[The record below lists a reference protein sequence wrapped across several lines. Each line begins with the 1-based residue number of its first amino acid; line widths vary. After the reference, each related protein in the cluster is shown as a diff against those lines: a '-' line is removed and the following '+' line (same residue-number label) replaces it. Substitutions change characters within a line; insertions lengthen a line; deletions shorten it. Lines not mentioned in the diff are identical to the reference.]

1 MFQQIPLPNGQR
13 GPRSGVPLSRSLIMK
28 LRVGHLSIVGKRD
41 NNEDAYFVDPQYR
54 YFLVADGMGG
64 QSAGERAS
72 GLAVEIVP
80 QRLQL
85 MDFQNTSADQA
96 VKMIDESVSQA
107 NYEIMAL
114 GELDSKLKN
123 MGTTIAFLVQVGRT
137 MYIGGV
143 GDSRVYLLR
152 KGNLEQLTTDHSLTR
167 ALLDAGTLTPE
178 EAVNHRYRNVLYR
191 YLGCKEGGQGT
202 NPRQVQPQVGDRFL
216 LCSDGVTGGV
226 DDARL
231 AQLLGQGGDPQRTAE
246 AIVQAATDGG
256 SKDNITGVVIFVEP

>member
-1 MFQQIPLPNGQR
+1 
-13 GPRSGVPLSRSLIMK
+13 MK

-41 NNEDAYFVDPQYR
+41 NNEDACYVDPQHR
-54 YFLVADGMGG
+54 FFLVADGMGG

-72 GLAVEIVP
+72 GLAMEIVP
-80 QRLQL
+80 QKLQL
-85 MDFQNTSADQA
+85 IDFQRTAGDQA
-96 VKMIDESVSQA
+96 IKAIDESVSQA

-123 MGTTIAFLVQVGRT
+123 MGTTIAFLVHSAGT

-143 GDSRVYLLR
+143 GDSRVYLFR
-152 KGNLEQLTTDHSLTR
+152 NGKLEQLTTDHSLTQ

-178 EAVNHRYRNVLYR
+178 EAVNHRYKNVLYR

-202 NPRQVQPQVGDRFL
+202 NPRQVHPTAGDRFL
-216 LCSDGVTGGV
+216 LCSDGVTGGA
-226 DDARL
+226 DDATL
-231 AQLLGQGGDPQRTAE
+231 ARLLGAGADPQKTAE

-256 SKDNITGVVIFVEP
+256 SKDNITGVVVFVDP